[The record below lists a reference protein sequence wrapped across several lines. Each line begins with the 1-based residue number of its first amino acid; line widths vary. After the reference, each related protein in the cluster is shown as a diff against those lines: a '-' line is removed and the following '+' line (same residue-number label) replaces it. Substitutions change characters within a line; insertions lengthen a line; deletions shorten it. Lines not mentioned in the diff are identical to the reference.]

1 MEKESKFPGKF
12 LDKGR
17 GFGYKLN
24 LFWGMVKERAGS
36 SVGRA
41 SALQAEGH
49 RFKPCSAYHQKRK
62 NNGRVVQFW
71 LERRPV
77 TPEVASSSLVAP
89 AIIKNRHLE
98 KHLGACFLLNFDL
111 TPHYTPHYTPH

>member
-1 MEKESKFPGKF
+1 MSKAKELIG
-12 LDKGR
+12 
-17 GFGYKLN
+17 
-24 LFWGMVKERAGS
+24 AGS

-49 RFKPCSAYHQKRK
+49 RFKPCSAHHFFIDARPETVYIRNLQIR
-62 NNGRVVQFW
+62 GRSSVW

-89 AIIKNRHLE
+89 AIFIK
-98 KHLGACFLLNFDL
+98 ACQ
-111 TPHYTPHYTPH
+111 